1 MKTYA
6 FLLCLVVLTQATGQT
21 KSFLDIPYLETA
33 ATSDTLVVPDR
44 IFLGIHLQEADSKDR
59 VTLEV
64 LEQRLV
70 GALGSCQVDTQKQL
84 SVSGL
89 SSDFR
94 TYFLKGQK
102 VLKQKYFELLVY
114 DAQTAGCVLYEL
126 EQAGISNVRFLRAE
140 YAGMDALQTT
150 LKARAVA
157 AAHQRASAMAGAVGQ
172 VVGKAVYI
180 SDTGSY
186 GPVYSPAPMPRMA
199 MAEADAAS
207 SYKAIDAEFR
217 KLKVEVQVQVKFLL
231 E

>member
-1 MKTYA
+1 MAGALLVANRAARAQVVIIAVTTPFAELDNGPFRARAEAAIA
-6 FLLCLVVLTQATGQT
+6 FETVAARQT
-21 KSFLDIPYLETA
+21 AF
-33 ATSDTLVVPDR
+33 
-44 IFLGIHLQEADSKDR
+44 G
-59 VTLEV
+59 

-70 GALGSCQVDTQKQL
+70 GGLGSCQVDTQKQL